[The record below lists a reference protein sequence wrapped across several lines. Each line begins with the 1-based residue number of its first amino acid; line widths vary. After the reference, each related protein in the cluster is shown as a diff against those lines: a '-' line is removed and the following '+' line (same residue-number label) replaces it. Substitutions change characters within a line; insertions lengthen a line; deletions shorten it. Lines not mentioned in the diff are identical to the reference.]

1 MVLEAAGSAE
11 PPVQLEATWLV
22 PQADTLI
29 VHQLAASA
37 PFVSSVR
44 AV

>member
-1 MVLEAAGSAE
+1 MVLEAAGSSE
-11 PPVQLEATWLV
+11 HPVQREATWLV
-22 PQADTLI
+22 PQADTFI

-37 PFVSSVR
+37 PFVSLVR